1 MHAVGDPD
9 KDVEY
14 LSSPIVN
21 KNRIV
26 RTAIAD
32 KMAEETGKLSLQLVS

>member
-21 KNRIV
+21 KKLNK
-26 RTAIAD
+26 TAIAD
-32 KMAEETGKLSLQLVS
+32 KMADETGKLSLQLVS